1 MPNSETTGPVSP
13 SGSGDQLNRH
23 GYVCPI
29 DHGRLIAAADHL
41 VCSVCQ
47 TEFPVISGVPIL
59 INDAN
64 SVFRIADYNTPTSY
78 GGASDYGGS
87 MDKTSGFRR
96 AYRVFAHRLA
106 EAPIYGGDQF
116 DPLPAIQAKAK
127 NPRIL
132 VLGAGERRPEFNAV
146 LTDVARSPHIDC
158 VCDAHDIPFPD
169 SSFDAVFASSILE
182 HVCDPQRC
190 VEEIRR
196 VLTDDGYVFANT
208 PFLQP
213 VHMGAYDFTRFTRL
227 GHRRLF
233 RYFDEV
239 TSGMSG
245 GPAYTAIHLTR
256 NLITNLSDQPKTRRY
271 LKLAALLASFPLRY
285 LDPLLSRTE
294 SANNAA
300 CGFYFLGRKRSS
312 PIPDRDIIDLFRG
325 A

>member
-1 MPNSETTGPVSP
+1 
-13 SGSGDQLNRH
+13 
-23 GYVCPI
+23 
-29 DHGRLIAAADHL
+29 
-41 VCSVCQ
+41 
-47 TEFPVISGVPIL
+47 
-59 INDAN
+59 
-64 SVFRIADYNTPTSY
+64 
-78 GGASDYGGS
+78 
-87 MDKTSGFRR
+87 
-96 AYRVFAHRLA
+96 
-106 EAPIYGGDQF
+106 
-116 DPLPAIQAKAK
+116 
-127 NPRIL
+127 
-132 VLGAGERRPEFNAV
+132 VLGAGDRRRNFNAI
-146 LTDVARSPHIDC
+146 LTDVARSPHVDC

-169 SSFDAVFASSILE
+169 GSFDAVFAESILE

-190 VEEIRR
+190 ADEIRR

-239 TSGMSG
+239 ASGMSG
-245 GPAYTAIHLTR
+245 GPAYTATHLTR